1 MRDGPAAGRNGGMN
15 RIPTLATALATLA
28 FASCA
33 RSDTPP
39 AQRAAAAAPANQ
51 AAAEAALAGGRPN
64 IDPGMNPSPMTL
76 LRAQYATMLD
86 PPGRKMPAD
95 AAQLDAMLAAGQY
108 NALYARLTGPLPPA
122 QLLLDIN
129 WEQARLFNGASVLV
143 TFAAINDE
151 LRYMPSA
158 PPDKQPLAQ
167 QAALVLGLYARAQ
180 LETEMLGCGTPIV
193 IGRREQELDAQF
205 APMWAAGRA
214 LPRATQ
220 LHLVETALELEV
232 ATRPARR
239 DDVVVCSWGPM
250 KDASPPASA
259 GIASDLPADGETYPF
274 GAHDTMGDE
283 SLDPYTHL
291 QGDLSRQLSPPV
303 GPQ

>member
-1 MRDGPAAGRNGGMN
+1 MRDGPAAGTNGGMN

-51 AAAEAALAGGRPN
+51 AAAEAALAGGRPT

-95 AAQLDAMLAAGQY
+95 AAQLDAMLAAGQHT
-108 NALYARLTGPLPPA
+108 ALYARLTGPLPPA

-151 LRYMPSA
+151 WRYAPSA
-158 PPDKQPLAQ
+158 SPGKQVLAQ

-180 LETEMLGCGTPIV
+180 LETEMLGCGTPLV
-193 IGRREQELDAQF
+193 IGRREQELGAQF

-220 LHLVETALELEV
+220 LQLVETAMELET
-232 ATRPARR
+232 ATRPVRR
-239 DDVVVCSWGPM
+239 DDVVACDWGPT
-250 KDASPPASA
+250 KQVDPGPTA
-259 GIASDLPADGETYPF
+259 GIGADLPADGATYPF

-283 SLDPYTHL
+283 RVDPYAHL
-291 QGDLSRQLSPPV
+291 QSDLVGQISPTV

>member
-1 MRDGPAAGRNGGMN
+1 MN
-15 RIPTLATALATLA
+15 RIPTLAAALATLA

-51 AAAEAALAGGRPN
+51 AAAEAALAGARPT

-95 AAQLDAMLAAGQY
+95 AAQLDAMLAAGKY
-108 NALYARLTGPLPPA
+108 TALYARLTGPLPA
-122 QLLLDIN
+122 VQLLLDIN
-129 WEQARLFNGASVLV
+129 WGQSRLFNGASILV
-143 TFAAINDE
+143 TFALINDE
-151 LRYMPSA
+151 LRYMPLA
-158 PPDKQPLAQ
+158 PPAKQGATQ
-167 QAALVLGLYARAQ
+167 QSALILGLYARAQ
-180 LETEMLGCGTPIV
+180 LETGALGCGPSVV
-193 IGRREQELDAQF
+193 IGRREQELNAQF

-214 LPRATQ
+214 LPRANQ
-220 LHLVETALELEV
+220 LQLVETAIELEA
-232 ATRPARR
+232 ATRPVRR
-239 DDVVVCSWGPM
+239 DDVVACDWGPT
-250 KDASPPASA
+250 KKVDPGPAA
-259 GIASDLPADGETYPF
+259 GIGADLPADGATYPF
-274 GAHDTMGDE
+274 GANDTMGND

-291 QGDLSRQLSPPV
+291 QGDLTGQISLPV

>member
-1 MRDGPAAGRNGGMN
+1 MT
-15 RIPTLATALATLA
+15 RIPTLAVALAALA

-33 RSDTPP
+33 RSASQP
-39 AQRAAAAAPANQ
+39 AQTAAPPGANQ
-51 AAAEAALAGGRPN
+51 APAGSANAGRPN

-95 AAQLDAMLAAGQY
+95 AAQLDAMLAAGEY
-108 NALYARLTGPLPPA
+108 TALYARLTEPLPPD
-122 QLLLDIN
+122 QILLDIN
-129 WEQARLFNGASVLV
+129 WEQSRLFNGASVLV
-143 TFAAINDE
+143 TFALINDE

-158 PPDKQPLAQ
+158 PPAKQASAQ

-180 LETEMLGCGTPIV
+180 LETEALGCGPSVV
-193 IGRREQELDAQF
+193 IGRREEELHAQF

-220 LHLVETALELEV
+220 LQLVETALELEA
-232 ATRPARR
+232 ATRPVRR
-239 DDVVVCSWGPM
+239 DDVVVCSWGPV
-250 KDASPPASA
+250 KDADPPASA
-259 GIASDLPADGETYPF
+259 GISSDLPADGETYPF
-274 GAHDTMGDE
+274 GAHDTMGNE

-291 QGDLSRQLSPPV
+291 QGDLMGQISPPV

>member
-1 MRDGPAAGRNGGMN
+1 MPAALASCRNGGMI
-15 RIPTLATALATLA
+15 RIPTLAVAVAALA

-33 RSDTPP
+33 RSASQP
-39 AQRAAAAAPANQ
+39 AQRAASPPANPQ
-51 AAAEAALAGGRPN
+51 ALAEAANAARPK

-95 AAQLDAMLAAGQY
+95 AAQLDAMLAAGKY
-108 NALYARLTGPLPPA
+108 AGLYARLTEPLPPD
-122 QLLLDIN
+122 QILLDIS
-129 WEQARLFNGASVLV
+129 WEQSRLFRGASVLV

-151 LRYMPSA
+151 WRYAPSA

-180 LETEMLGCGTPIV
+180 LETEMLGCGTPLV

-220 LHLVETALELEV
+220 LQLAETAMGLEA
-232 ATRPARR
+232 ATRPVRR
-239 DDVVVCSWGPM
+239 DDVVACDWGPT
-250 KDASPPASA
+250 KTVDPGPAA
-259 GIASDLPADGETYPF
+259 GIGADLPADGESYPF
-274 GAHDTMGDE
+274 GAHDTMGNE
-283 SLDPYTHL
+283 SLDPYAHL
-291 QGDLSRQLSPPV
+291 QSDLVGQISPAV